1 MIQGSKELTRKIL
14 LSEDLF
20 LEDRDAALQNS
31 IKIIAE
37 HFGVSVKDV
46 EWRDFRK
53 PGWHVDPPGRFYIK
67 GKPLKM
73 HTIITWDAR
82 GKK

>member
-14 LSEDLF
+14 LSENLF
-20 LEDRDAALQNS
+20 HEDRDMALQS
-31 IKIIAE
+31 IIKIIAE

-67 GKPLKM
+67 GEPLNM
-73 HTIITWDAR
+73 HSIITWDER
-82 GKK
+82 GEE